1 MLTKV
6 YTESIEFV
14 YIPSLES
21 PYTDKS
27 FPMMKIVLLTKVY
40 TGLID
45 TILCYL
51 ILFFALVFQSREGI
65 VRGTHTMNTYVA
77 LVL

>member
-1 MLTKV
+1 M

-27 FPMMKIVLLTKVY
+27 FTMMKIVLLTKVY

-51 ILFFALVFQSREGI
+51 ILFFTLVIQSREGV
-65 VRGTHTMNTYVA
+65 VRGMPTMSTYVDI
-77 LVL
+77 VL

>member
-1 MLTKV
+1 M

-14 YIPSLES
+14 YITLQES

-27 FPMMKIVLLTKVY
+27 FTMMKIVLLTKVY

-45 TILCYL
+45 TIICYL
-51 ILFFALVFQSREGI
+51 ILFFTLVIQSREGV
-65 VRGTHTMNTYVA
+65 VRGMHTISTYVD